1 MRGLSGA
8 PVPSARVCG
17 VAGEDAGGGVLIPR
31 PPLKPPSQT
40 TEPETLA

>member
-8 PVPSARVCG
+8 PVPLATVCG
-17 VAGEDAGGGVLIPR
+17 GGEDAGGGVLIPR